1 VVHVRDMVIVV
12 GLAACLVA
20 LILVLLA
27 RREADAVRRQANEDV
42 QTIRDEA
49 RTLLADAQRREVRV
63 EARERSVGEQERAT
77 AEREQAAG
85 RRESAARAARDEAEE
100 LRSTVRREQSEAARA
115 AEQTLAEAEQGA
127 ASRLTEAERE
137 ATARLEATSGL
148 SAAEARAE
156 LLRQLTA
163 DAMQQASASVRRI
176 EAQAKRTA
184 EARARRVVAT
194 AVHRTAVPTSA
205 QAAVTI
211 LPLPSDEMKG
221 RIIGKE
227 GRNIRLFE
235 ALTGV
240 NVLVDDTPGSVVL
253 SCFDV
258 ERREVAQVALDALMA
273 DGRINPQRIEAAYA
287 EAVAGADQRADEA
300 GADAAE
306 RAGVRGLDETLLR
319 LLGRLR
325 LRGSYGQDVLEHL
338 VETALLAAQIAAE
351 LGADVEV
358 TRRAAFLHDIGK
370 AVTGEVPGTHAQV
383 GAALAGR
390 HGESA
395 VVVNGIAAHHDEV
408 PQETVEAVLVQVAD
422 AISAARPGARRED
435 IDQHVERLE
444 RLEELVA
451 GHTGVRRALAMAA
464 GREMRVVVEP
474 ETVPDEALGRL
485 AVEIARHIE
494 ADLSYPGEI
503 KVTVVREVRASATA
517 G

>member
-12 GLAACLVA
+12 GLLAACLVA

-273 DGRINPQRIEAAYA
+273 DGRINPQRISAP
-287 EAVAGADQRADEA
+287 
-300 GADAAE
+300 
-306 RAGVRGLDETLLR
+306 
-319 LLGRLR
+319 
-325 LRGSYGQDVLEHL
+325 
-338 VETALLAAQIAAE
+338 
-351 LGADVEV
+351 
-358 TRRAAFLHDIGK
+358 TRRVRTRRSAPGC
-370 AVTGEVPGTHAQV
+370 AVWTRRCCGCWVGCACVAPTGRTCWSTWWRRRCWRRRSPQSSVPTS
-383 GAALAGR
+383 R
-390 HGESA
+390 
-395 VVVNGIAAHHDEV
+395 
-408 PQETVEAVLVQVAD
+408 
-422 AISAARPGARRED
+422 
-435 IDQHVERLE
+435 
-444 RLEELVA
+444 
-451 GHTGVRRALAMAA
+451 
-464 GREMRVVVEP
+464 
-474 ETVPDEALGRL
+474 
-485 AVEIARHIE
+485 
-494 ADLSYPGEI
+494 
-503 KVTVVREVRASATA
+503 
-517 G
+517 